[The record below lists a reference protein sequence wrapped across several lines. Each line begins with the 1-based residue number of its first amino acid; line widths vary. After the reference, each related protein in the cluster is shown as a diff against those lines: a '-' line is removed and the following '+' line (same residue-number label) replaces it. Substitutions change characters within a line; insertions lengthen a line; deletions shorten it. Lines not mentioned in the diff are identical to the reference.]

1 MDGSIREPQ
10 IGAMRSSIGWALLG
24 LVIERPSY
32 GYELAQRFRRVYG
45 ETLVLSN
52 AKRIYEAL
60 DALRVRSYIQEAAA
74 HEPESHVRHPR
85 PRYRATELGVSAY
98 QDWLLLQIE
107 EERQRH
113 RLFARQLAMLEP
125 TAALQVI
132 DEYEREC
139 LAGADEIPPAEAE
152 RAGVAERLAHEEEQ
166 MSLEGTLTWIE
177 YARNELRAL
186 LEGQTKGAAEQ

>member
-1 MDGSIREPQ
+1 
-10 IGAMRSSIGWALLG
+10 MRSSIGWALLG

-52 AKRIYEAL
+52 VKRIYEAL
-60 DALRVRSYIQEAAA
+60 DALRVRSLIEEAEGPA
-74 HEPESHVRHPR
+74 PEGHIRHPR

-98 QDWLLLQIE
+98 QDRLLAQIE

-113 RLFARQLAMLEP
+113 RMFARQLAMLEP
-125 TAALQVI
+125 NAALEVI

-139 LAGADEIPPAEAE
+139 LAGADEVPPAEAE
-152 RAGVAERLAHEEEQ
+152 RAGVAERLAAEEEQ
-166 MSLEGTLTWIE
+166 MQLEGTLTWIE

-186 LEGQTKGAAEQ
+186 LDEQAGEPEER